1 MCVSFGFFSLSYL
14 VYNVIMVICLI
25 LKLKLIIILLWL
37 FDNYFG
43 NK

>member
-14 VYNVIMVICLI
+14 EYNVICLI